1 MKITSLK
8 RKSGFSLILTKG
20 VEVKK
25 IKWNLK
31 KTGVTLLGIL
41 GIGTLTS
48 CYGMPPNQKA
58 SFIEGKIK
66 SGSEKTIPGI
76 EVSLFDKDGLFLSK
90 TISDKDGN
98 YAICI
103 FSLGKYI
110 LKFKDIDGIENG
122 KYKTLETS
130 VNVED
135 VDFST
140 LIIKNVVLDKAD

>member
-1 MKITSLK
+1 M
-8 RKSGFSLILTKG
+8 
-20 VEVKK
+20 KK

-48 CYGMPPNQKA
+48 CYGMPPNPSS

-66 SGSEKTIPGI
+66 SGSEASIPGI
-76 EVSLFDKDGLFLSK
+76 EVSLFDKEGLLVSE

-103 FSLGKYI
+103 FSDGKYI

-122 KYKTLETS
+122 KYKTLEMP
-130 VNVED
+130 VNVENID
-135 VDFST
+135 SST

>member
-1 MKITSLK
+1 M
-8 RKSGFSLILTKG
+8 
-20 VEVKK
+20 KK

-48 CYGMPPNQKA
+48 CYGMPPNPSS

-66 SGSEKTIPGI
+66 SGSEASIPGI
-76 EVSLFDKDGLFLSK
+76 EVSLFDKDGLLVSE

-103 FSLGKYI
+103 FSDGKYI

-122 KYKTLETS
+122 KYKTLEMP
-130 VNVED
+130 VNVENID
-135 VDFST
+135 SST

>member
-1 MKITSLK
+1 M
-8 RKSGFSLILTKG
+8 
-20 VEVKK
+20 KK

-48 CYGMPPNQKA
+48 CYGMPPNPSS

-66 SGSEKTIPGI
+66 SGSEASIPGI
-76 EVSLFDKDGLFLSK
+76 EVSLFDKDGLLVSE

-103 FSLGKYI
+103 FSDGKYI

-130 VNVED
+130 VNVEN